1 MVLALPQPVQPPMS
15 TMLPIPTFDGH
26 VFNAYC
32 ARPEHSSAP
41 AIIVCQ
47 EIFGVNAAMRAIC
60 DDLARQGYLALCPDL
75 FWRLEPGIEL
85 TDKTEAAMEK
95 AFAFYNA
102 FDVEQ
107 GVSDLLATV
116 AAARKHEVCNGAIG
130 TVGYCLGGKLAYLLM
145 SRTDVDCGVSYY
157 GVGLEDMLH
166 EVSDIRRPLLMHM
179 AAKDRFVSPEAQAKI
194 MRSVAKNPSITVV
207 TYPNVDHAFARPN
220 GVHFNMEAAMQAHE
234 HTAKFFSAHLTR

>member
-1 MVLALPQPVQPPMS
+1 MS
-15 TMLPIPTFDGH
+15 AMLPITTFDGQ

-60 DDLARQGYLALCPDL
+60 DDLAQQGYLAICPDL
-75 FWRLEPGIEL
+75 FWRLEPGVEL
-85 TDKTEAAMEK
+85 TDKTETAMEK
-95 AFAFYNA
+95 AFALYSA
-102 FDVEQ
+102 FNVEQ
-107 GVSDLLATV
+107 GVTDLLAAV

-130 TVGYCLGGKLAYLLM
+130 TVGYCLGGKLAFLLM
-145 SRTDVDCGVSYY
+145 ARTDVDCGVSYY

-166 EVSDIRRPLLMHM
+166 EVPDIRRPLLMHM

-194 MRSVAKNPSITVV
+194 LRGVAKNPVITVE

-220 GVHFNMEAAMQAHE
+220 GVHFDEVAAKLAHE
-234 HTAKFFSAHLTR
+234 RTAKFFSAHLTR